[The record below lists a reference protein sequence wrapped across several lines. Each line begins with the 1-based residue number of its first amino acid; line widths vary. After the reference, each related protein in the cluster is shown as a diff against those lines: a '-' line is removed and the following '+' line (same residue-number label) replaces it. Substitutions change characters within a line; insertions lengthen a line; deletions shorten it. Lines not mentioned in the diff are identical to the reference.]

1 MRIMKGKTVMVAIS
15 RGTTPRI
22 KMYIKKFDVSLF
34 NGDSIYITFKQ
45 NRYANKILEKSGGD
59 VIVDTKQNCLI
70 VSLTQ
75 KDTLYFDSTD
85 VEIQIRGITKGG
97 TAVASKII
105 KVPVYRILKDG
116 VIQ

>member
-1 MRIMKGKTVMVAIS
+1 MVAIS

-22 KMYIKKFDVSLF
+22 RIYTKKFDVSLF
-34 NGDSIYITFKQ
+34 NSDSIYVTFKQ
-45 NRYANKILEKSGGD
+45 NRYASKTLEKSGGD
-59 VIVDTKQNCLI
+59 VIVDTQQNCLV

-85 VEIQIRGITKGG
+85 VEIQIRGITRGG
-97 TAVASKII
+97 AAVASKII

-116 VIQ
+116 VI